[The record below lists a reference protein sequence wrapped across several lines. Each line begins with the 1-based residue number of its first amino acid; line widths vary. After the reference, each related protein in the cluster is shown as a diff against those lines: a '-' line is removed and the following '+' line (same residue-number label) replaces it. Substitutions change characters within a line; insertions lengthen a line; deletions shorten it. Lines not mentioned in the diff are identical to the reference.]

1 LRIREYYEIINIKGE
16 GFMDRSR
23 KLMAWGGLFSVA
35 SLTGLFLGLVELLLA
50 LRVFLKF
57 FFTTADSGFVHWAF
71 ATTDALVSP
80 LRGMFVN
87 PASAHGTNWY
97 VDFPAL
103 FAMAAYAVLVAL
115 MVALAVSWRTAV
127 PARRR

>member
-1 LRIREYYEIINIKGE
+1 
-16 GFMDRSR
+16 MDRSR
-23 KLMAWGGLFSVA
+23 KLMGWGGLFSVA

-57 FFTTADSGFVHWAF
+57 FFTTAGSGFVHWAF
-71 ATTDALVSP
+71 ATTDVLISP

-87 PASAHGTNWY
+87 PTSAHGTNWY

-115 MVALAVSWRTAV
+115 MVALAVSWRNAA
-127 PARRR
+127 PAKRR